1 MSAMP
6 EPLRIMRGWKYRPCV
21 HPVRR
26 ILTRLFSVFSLVVF
40 ITVCLAPSADAHGHR
55 RRRRSILPVRVQETS
70 LGRIGRGVNS
80 TGTIYPMSEVKLMSR
95 AEGQVIEVKVREGDQ
110 LLKGQ
115 ELATLDS
122 AIHRIQLAL
131 AESEMAAVRARLKKL
146 KAGYRPQEIAAA
158 AAGVA
163 QVRASLKRSEAE
175 LVGAEARLKEAE
187 ANAQALEA
195 MFKRGVISRQ
205 DWLKVS
211 TEALRARA
219 DIAERRARLGED
231 EARIN
236 VAEAGLKLKRL
247 GNRAEDI
254 EAAYAEEQQALQKV
268 RLLWTQL
275 DYFKIQSP
283 ISGVVIERKVEPGD
297 LAANRTHLFTIAQ
310 INRLRVRTRVS
321 ELALT
326 RLKKGQNARIELDAY
341 RGRVFNG
348 KLTRIFPSVDPRS
361 RQVIV
366 EVELDNKNR
375 LLRPGLLARVKF
387 EAWLGREAIN
397 LPVHAVV
404 WDGNTERKLGYVFV
418 IQRFKGKRRKGASGK
433 ARPGVARSGPP
444 QQGGEKRPKAVAGTA
459 EAKERGP
466 GEKGKN
472 AHRGRKGR
480 GKGPRFMAVKR
491 EVKLG
496 EMVGGQIEILEGLK
510 VGEKVIVSATGQL
523 KDGKPIRIVR

>member
-1 MSAMP
+1 MP
-6 EPLRIMRGWKYRPCV
+6 EALRILRVRKFRPCGN
-21 HPVRR
+21 PVRQT
-26 ILTRLFSVFSLVVF
+26 LFRLFSVFSLVVL
-40 ITVCLAPSADAHGHR
+40 ILASSADARRHR
-55 RRRRSILPVRVQETS
+55 RRRAILPVQVQETS
-70 LGRIGRGVNS
+70 LGRIGRGVEA
-80 TGTIYPMSEVKLMSR
+80 TGTIYPMSQVKLMSR
-95 AEGQVIEVKVREGDQ
+95 AEGQVTEVKVREGDH

-115 ELATLDS
+115 ELATLDT

-131 AESEMAAVRARLKKL
+131 AESELAAVRARLKKL

-163 QVRASLKRSEAE
+163 QARASLKRSEAE

-219 DIAERRARLGED
+219 DISERSARLGED

-236 VAEAGLKLKRL
+236 AAEAGLKLKRL

-254 EAAYAEEQQALQKV
+254 EAARAEEQQALQKV

-283 ISGVVIERKVEPGD
+283 ISGVVIDRKVEPGD
-297 LAANRTHLFTIAQ
+297 LAVNRAHLFTLAQ
-310 INRLRVRTRVS
+310 VDRLRVRTRVS
-321 ELALT
+321 ELDLT

-341 RGRVFNG
+341 RGRVFSG
-348 KLTRIFPSVDPRS
+348 KLTRIFPSVDSSS
-361 RQVIV
+361 RQVVV

-387 EAWLGREAIN
+387 EARLGRKAIN

-404 WDGNTERKLGYVFV
+404 WDGNTERKWGHVFV
-418 IQRFKGKRRKGASGK
+418 IKRFKGKGRKGAPGG
-433 ARPGVARSGPP
+433 ARPGVARNGRPR
-444 QQGGEKRPKAVAGTA
+444 QGDGKRPKAVAGNA

-466 GEKGKN
+466 GGK
-472 AHRGRKGR
+472 AKAARRSQ
-480 GKGPRFMAVKR
+480 KGPRFIAVKR

-496 EMVGGQIEILEGLK
+496 EMVGGRIEILKGLK